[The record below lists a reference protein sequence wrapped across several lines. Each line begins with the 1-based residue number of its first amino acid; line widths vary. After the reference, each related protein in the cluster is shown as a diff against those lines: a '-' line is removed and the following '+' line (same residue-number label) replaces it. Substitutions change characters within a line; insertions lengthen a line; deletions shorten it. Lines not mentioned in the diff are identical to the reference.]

1 MKKLKN
7 HKTDQLCEKLR
18 SLLNEDGYRFSDA
31 DKALLK
37 EILYELEELS
47 NGQNEGK
54 SRDSPLG
61 YLLIVMRLLKFF
73 GIDSI
78 DQLF

>member
-1 MKKLKN
+1 MEKLKN
-7 HKTDQLCEKLR
+7 HKCDLLCEKLR

-31 DKALLK
+31 DKALLE
-37 EILYELEELS
+37 EILFELEELS
-47 NGQNEGK
+47 NGENEGN

-61 YLLIVMRLLKFF
+61 ILLIVMRLFKLF

-78 DQLF
+78 EQLF